1 MAKVHNTCYK
11 VAKTLTTAGKVA
23 GFGLAATAFGAATLP
38 MTVGGALQYYGTA
51 ALLSTQGGG
60 CCD

>member
-38 MTVGGALQYYGTA
+38 MTVGGALQYYVRQPFYLPRGWM
-51 ALLSTQGGG
+51 L
-60 CCD
+60 